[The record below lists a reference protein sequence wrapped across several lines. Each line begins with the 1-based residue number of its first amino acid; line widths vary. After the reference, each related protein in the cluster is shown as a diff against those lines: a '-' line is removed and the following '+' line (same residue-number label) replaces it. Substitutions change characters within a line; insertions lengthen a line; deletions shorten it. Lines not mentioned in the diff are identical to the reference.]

1 MKPMSN
7 VDIFT
12 ISDEL
17 NNLLSGA
24 RVDKSFQPTK
34 DIVVMRFHVPGTGR
48 IDLVMQCGS
57 RIHISQYPLENPTTP
72 PTFPMLLRKRIKGGH
87 VESIKQHNFDRV
99 VEIRVKKDK
108 YYTIIV
114 ELFDKGNI
122 ILLDDENNIILPLKR
137 KHWSN
142 RDISSKR
149 EYVFPNNI
157 ILPLKRKHWSNRD
170 ISSKREYVFPEERGI
185 NPINISENEFTE
197 LFENNSDSDVVR
209 TLARNGLGSL
219 YAEEVIARA
228 NEITEIDK
236 NTVNNNLTEEQ
247 INGLYKGFKKLFDN
261 LKNESIK
268 PQIVKSDSK
277 EDVIPL
283 DLMKYDSFE
292 KTYYNT
298 FNEACDEFY
307 SKKVNTDIKQ
317 IKENAWNKKVGKFE
331 KRLKLQQETLDNF
344 EKTIADSTFK
354 GEVIYSNYTTIEN
367 IINVVNTA
375 RDKSYSFKEI
385 GKTLKKAKKDG
396 MEEAQIYESI
406 DPMGILT
413 LKIDDTTLNIDP
425 KLTIPENAENYY
437 EKSKKAK
444 RKTKGA
450 LIAIENTKKQL
461 EDIKSKKDSAMEN
474 ISVPKKRV
482 KKNLKWYEKL
492 RWFVSSDDVLV
503 VGGRDANSN
512 ESVVKKYLEPNDIY
526 LHADIH
532 GATSTAIKLNGHK
545 LNDNLLKESGEF
557 AASFSSAWSKG
568 FTSQD
573 VFWVHPDQVSKT
585 PEAGEFLAK
594 GSFVIRGHR
603 NYIRGARL
611 KLAVG
616 IVDYEGKRIMAGP
629 IEALE
634 KHSQNFVVLK
644 PGFTKKEAIAKKI
657 LHKINEDD
665 LITLDDIIRV
675 LPSGKCDIDE
685 EYHQRKKYE
694 KN

>member
-1 MKPMSN
+1 MKSMSN
-7 VDIFT
+7 VDIYT
-12 ISDEL
+12 VSNEL

-24 RVDKSFQPTK
+24 RVDKSFQPTS

-57 RIHISQYPLENPTTP
+57 RIHTSQYPLENPTTP
-72 PTFPMLLRKRIKGGH
+72 PSFPMLLRKRIKGAH

-122 ILLDDENNIILPLKR
+122 VLLDDENNIIAPLKR
-137 KHWSN
+137 KQMSN

-149 EYVFPNNI
+149 EY
-157 ILPLKRKHWSNRD
+157 L
-170 ISSKREYVFPEERGI
+170 FPEERGI
-185 NPINISENEFTE
+185 NPMTVTEHEFKE
-197 LFENNSDSDVVR
+197 LFKDEESDVVR
-209 TLARNGLGSL
+209 TLAKNGLGSL
-219 YAEEVIARA
+219 YAEEIIKRA
-228 NEITEIDK
+228 NEKVEIDK
-236 NTVNNNLTEEQ
+236 NTPNTEISEEQLTELF
-247 INGLYKGFKKLFDN
+247 NGFNDLFDS
-261 LKNESIK
+261 LTQDSIK
-268 PQIVKSDSK
+268 PQIVKKDSK
-277 EDVIPL
+277 EDVVAL
-283 DLMKYDSFE
+283 DLKKYEDFE
-292 KTYYNT
+292 KTYFET

-307 SKKVNTDIKQ
+307 SKKVNTGIKDV
-317 IKENAWNKKVGKFE
+317 KEAAWNKKVNKFE
-331 KRLKLQQETLDNF
+331 KRLQLQEETLDNF
-344 EKTIADSTFK
+344 YKTIEDSQHK

-367 IINVVNTA
+367 IINVVNQA
-375 RDKSYSFKEI
+375 RSKDYSFKEI

-396 MEEAQIYESI
+396 MPEAQIYESI
-406 DPMGILT
+406 DKLGVLT
-413 LKIDDTTLNIDP
+413 LNIDGTSIIIDP
-425 KLTIPENAENYY
+425 KLTIAENAENYY

-444 RKTKGA
+444 RKSKGA

-461 EDIKSKKDSAMEN
+461 EKIKTQKDVAMEN
-474 ISVPKKRV
+474 IAVPKKRV

-492 RWFVSSDDVLV
+492 RWFISSDDVLV
-503 VGGRDANSN
+503 IGGRDANSN
-512 ESVVKKYLEPNDIY
+512 ENVVKKYLEPNDIY

-532 GATSTAIKLNGHK
+532 GASSTAIKLNGHE
-545 LNDNLLKESGEF
+545 LNDSILKESGEF
-557 AASFSSAWSKG
+557 AASYSSAWSMG

-585 PEAGEFLAK
+585 PESGEFLPK

-603 NYIRGARL
+603 NYIRGARV
-611 KLAVG
+611 KLAIG

-629 IEALE
+629 IEAVE
-634 KHSQNFVVLK
+634 AHCDNYVVVK
-644 PGFTKKEAIAKKI
+644 PGFTKKEALAKKI
-657 LHKINEDD
+657 IAKINEDD
-665 LITLDDIIRV
+665 LLTLDDIIRV

>member
-1 MKPMSN
+1 MKSMSN

-12 ISDEL
+12 ISNEL

-57 RIHISQYPLENPTTP
+57 RIHTSQYPLENPTTP
-72 PTFPMLLRKRIKGGH
+72 PTFPMLLRKRVKGAH

-99 VEIRVKKDK
+99 VEIKVKKDK

-137 KHWSN
+137 KRLSS
-142 RDISSKR
+142 RDISSKI
-149 EYVFPNNI
+149 EYA
-157 ILPLKRKHWSNRD
+157 
-170 ISSKREYVFPEERGI
+170 FPEERGI
-185 NPINISENEFTE
+185 NPIAITEKEFKEVFNDSE
-197 LFENNSDSDVVR
+197 SDVVR
-209 TLARNGLGSL
+209 TLAINGLGSL
-219 YAEEVIARA
+219 YAEEVVKRA
-228 NEITEIDK
+228 NEITELDK
-236 NTVNNNLTEEQ
+236 NTPNNELTEKQLE
-247 INGLYKGFKKLFDN
+247 GLYKGFKDLFDN
-261 LKNESIK
+261 LTEDTIK
-268 PQIVKSDSK
+268 PQIVKSDTK
-277 EDVIPL
+277 EDVVAL
-283 DLMKYDSFE
+283 DLKKYENFE
-292 KTYYNT
+292 KTYFES

-307 SKKVNTDIKQ
+307 SKKVNTSIKNTR
-317 IKENAWNKKVGKFE
+317 ESAWNKKVNKFE
-331 KRLKLQQETLDNF
+331 KRLRLQQETLDNF
-344 EKTIADSTFK
+344 YKTIEDSQHK
-354 GEVIYSNYTTIEN
+354 GEIIYSNYTTIEN
-367 IINVVNTA
+367 IVNVVNQA
-375 RDKSYSFKEI
+375 RSKDYSFKDI

-396 MEEAQIYESI
+396 MAEAQIYESI
-406 DPMGILT
+406 DKMGVLT
-413 LKIDDTTLNIDP
+413 LNIDDTTVNIDP

-437 EKSKKAK
+437 EKAKKAK

-450 LIAIENTKKQL
+450 QIAIENTKKQL
-461 EDIKSKKDSAMEN
+461 EDIKAKKDIAMEN
-474 ISVPKKRV
+474 IAVPKKRV

-492 RWFVSSDDVLV
+492 RWFLSSDGHLV
-503 VGGRDANSN
+503 IGGRDANSN

-532 GATSTAIKLNGHK
+532 GASSTAIKLNGDE
-545 LNDNLLKESGEF
+545 LNDTLLKESGEF
-557 AASFSSAWSKG
+557 AASFSSAWSMG

-573 VFWVHPDQVSKT
+573 VFWVNPDQVTKT
-585 PEAGEFLAK
+585 PESGEFLAK

-603 NYIRGARL
+603 NYIRGARV
-611 KLAVG
+611 KLAIG

-634 KHSQNFVVLK
+634 KYCDNYVVIK

-657 LHKINEDD
+657 IHKINEDD
-665 LITLDDIIRV
+665 LLTLDDIIRV

>member
-57 RIHISQYPLENPTTP
+57 RIHTSQYPLENPTTP

-108 YYTIIV
+108 YYTIII

-122 ILLDDENNIILPLKR
+122 ILLDDE
-137 KHWSN
+137 
-142 RDISSKR
+142 
-149 EYVFPNNI
+149 NNI

-247 INGLYKGFKKLFDN
+247 INGLYEGFKKLFDN

-283 DLMKYDSFE
+283 DLIKYDSFE

-406 DPMGILT
+406 DPLGVLT
-413 LKIDDTTLNIDP
+413 LNIDGTTLNINP

-461 EDIKSKKDSAMEN
+461 EEIKSKKDSAMEN

>member
-1 MKPMSN
+1 MKSMSN
-7 VDIFT
+7 VDVYT
-12 ISDEL
+12 VSDEL
-17 NNLLSGA
+17 NNLLKGA

-57 RIHISQYPLENPTTP
+57 RIHTSQYPLENPTTP
-72 PTFPMLLRKRIKGGH
+72 PTFPMLLRKRVKGAH

-99 VEIRVKKDK
+99 VEIRVKKDQ

-137 KHWSN
+137 KQLSA
-142 RDISSKR
+142 
-149 EYVFPNNI
+149 
-157 ILPLKRKHWSNRD
+157 RD

-185 NPINISENEFTE
+185 NPISVSENELKE
-197 LFENNSDSDVVR
+197 LFKNTDSDLVR
-209 TLARNGLGSL
+209 TLAMNGLGSL
-219 YAEEVIARA
+219 YAEEIIKRA
-228 NEITEIDK
+228 NDNVEVDK
-236 NTVNNNLTEEQ
+236 NTPATELTDNQ
-247 INGLYKGFKKLFDN
+247 ISEIYNALKELFDN
-261 LKNESIK
+261 LKNGLIK
-268 PQIVKSDSK
+268 PQIVKKDSK
-277 EDVIPL
+277 EDVVPL
-283 DLMKYDSFE
+283 DLVKYQDFE
-292 KTYYNT
+292 KTYYAN

-307 SKKVNTDIKQ
+307 SKKVNTTIKDV
-317 IKENAWNKKVGKFE
+317 KEAAWNKKVNKFE
-331 KRLKLQQETLDNF
+331 KRLSLQQETLDNF
-344 EKTIADSTFK
+344 ARTIEDSQHK
-354 GEVIYSNYTTIEN
+354 GEVIYSNYPTIEN
-367 IINVVNTA
+367 IINVVNSA
-375 RDKSYSFKEI
+375 RGKDYSFKEI
-385 GKTLKKAKKDG
+385 GKILKKAKQDG
-396 MEEAQIYESI
+396 MAEAQIYESI
-406 DPMGILT
+406 DKMGVLT
-413 LKIDDTTLNIDP
+413 LDIDNTKLIIDP
-425 KLTIPENAENYY
+425 KLTIPENAEVYY
-437 EKSKKAK
+437 EKAKKAK

-461 EDIKSKKDSAMEN
+461 EDIKAKKDIAMEHV
-474 ISVPKKRV
+474 SVPRKRV

-492 RWFVSSDDVLV
+492 RWFVSSDNVLV

-512 ESVVKKYLEPNDIY
+512 ESIVKKYLDPNDIY

-532 GATSTAIKLNGHK
+532 GASSIAIKLEGSE
-545 LNDNLLKESGEF
+545 LNDTLLKESGEF
-557 AASFSSAWSKG
+557 AASFSSAWSMG
-568 FTSQD
+568 FTTQD

-603 NYIRGARL
+603 NYIRGARV

-629 IEALE
+629 IEAVE
-634 KHSQNFVVLK
+634 AHCDNYVVLK

-665 LITLDDIIRV
+665 LLTLDDIIRV

-694 KN
+694 KS

>member
-1 MKPMSN
+1 MSN

-12 ISDEL
+12 ISNEL

-57 RIHISQYPLENPTTP
+57 RIHTSQYPLENPTTP
-72 PTFPMLLRKRIKGGH
+72 PTFPMLLRKRVKGAH

-122 ILLDDENNIILPLKR
+122 ILLDEDNNIILPLKR
-137 KHWSN
+137 KRLST
-142 RDISSKR
+142 RDISSKI
-149 EYVFPNNI
+149 EY
-157 ILPLKRKHWSNRD
+157 
-170 ISSKREYVFPEERGI
+170 EFPEDRGI
-185 NPINISENEFTE
+185 NPITVTEKEFKEVFNDSE
-197 LFENNSDSDVVR
+197 SDVVR
-209 TLARNGLGSL
+209 TLAINGLGSL
-219 YAEEVIARA
+219 YAEEVIKRA
-228 NEITEIDK
+228 NEITELDK
-236 NTVNNNLTEEQ
+236 NTPNNELTEKQLE
-247 INGLYKGFKKLFDN
+247 GLYEGFKDLFDN
-261 LKNESIK
+261 LSEDTIR
-268 PQIVKSDSK
+268 PQIVKSENK
-277 EDVIPL
+277 EDVVAL
-283 DLMKYDSFE
+283 DLKKYDDFE
-292 KTYYNT
+292 KTYFESFNT
-298 FNEACDEFY
+298 
-307 SKKVNTDIKQ
+307 SIKNTR
-317 IKENAWNKKVGKFE
+317 ESAWNKKVNKFE
-331 KRLKLQQETLDNF
+331 KRLRLQQETLDNF
-344 EKTIADSTFK
+344 HKTIEDSQHK
-354 GEVIYSNYTTIEN
+354 GEIIYSNYTTIEN
-367 IINVVNTA
+367 IVTVVNQA
-375 RDKSYSFKEI
+375 RSKDYSFKEI

-396 MEEAQIYESI
+396 MAEAQIYESI
-406 DPMGILT
+406 DKLGVLT
-413 LKIDDTTLNIDP
+413 LRIDDTTLNIDP

-437 EKSKKAK
+437 EKAKKAK

-450 LIAIENTKKQL
+450 EIAIENTKKQL
-461 EDIKSKKDSAMEN
+461 EDIKAKKDIAMEN
-474 ISVPKKRV
+474 IAVPKKRV

-492 RWFVSSDDVLV
+492 RWFVSSDGHLV
-503 VGGRDANSN
+503 IGGRDANSN

-532 GATSTAIKLNGHK
+532 GASSTAIKLNGDDV
-545 LNDNLLKESGEF
+545 NDNLLKESGEF
-557 AASFSSAWSKG
+557 AASFSSAWSMG

-573 VFWVHPDQVSKT
+573 VFWVHPDQVTKT
-585 PEAGEFLAK
+585 PESGEFLAK

-603 NYIRGARL
+603 NYIRGARV
-611 KLAVG
+611 KLAIG

-629 IEALE
+629 IESLE
-634 KHSQNFVVLK
+634 KHCDNYVVIK

-657 LHKINEDD
+657 IHKINEDD
-665 LITLDDIIRV
+665 LLTLDDIIRV

>member
-1 MKPMSN
+1 MSN

-12 ISDEL
+12 ISNEL

-57 RIHISQYPLENPTTP
+57 RIHTSQYPLENPTTP
-72 PTFPMLLRKRIKGGH
+72 PTFPMLLRKRVKGAH

-99 VEIRVKKDK
+99 VEIKVKKDK

-137 KHWSN
+137 KRLSS
-142 RDISSKR
+142 RDISSKI
-149 EYVFPNNI
+149 EYA
-157 ILPLKRKHWSNRD
+157 
-170 ISSKREYVFPEERGI
+170 FPEERGI
-185 NPINISENEFTE
+185 NPIAITEKEFKEVFNDSE
-197 LFENNSDSDVVR
+197 SDVVR
-209 TLARNGLGSL
+209 TLAINGLGSL
-219 YAEEVIARA
+219 YAEEVVKRA
-228 NEITEIDK
+228 NEITELDK
-236 NTVNNNLTEEQ
+236 NTPNNELTEKQLE
-247 INGLYKGFKKLFDN
+247 GLYKGFKDLFDN
-261 LKNESIK
+261 LTEDTIK
-268 PQIVKSDSK
+268 PQIVKSDAK
-277 EDVIPL
+277 EDVVAL
-283 DLMKYDSFE
+283 DLKKYENFE
-292 KTYYNT
+292 KTYFES

-307 SKKVNTDIKQ
+307 SKKVNTSIKNTR
-317 IKENAWNKKVGKFE
+317 ESAWNKKVNKFE
-331 KRLKLQQETLDNF
+331 KRLRLQQETLDNF
-344 EKTIADSTFK
+344 HKTIEDSQHK
-354 GEVIYSNYTTIEN
+354 GEIIYSNYTTIEN
-367 IINVVNTA
+367 IVNVVNQA
-375 RDKSYSFKEI
+375 RSKDYSFKDI

-396 MEEAQIYESI
+396 MAEAQIYESI
-406 DPMGILT
+406 DKMGVLT
-413 LKIDDTTLNIDP
+413 LNIDDTTVNIDP

-437 EKSKKAK
+437 EKAKKAK

-450 LIAIENTKKQL
+450 QIAIENTKKQL
-461 EDIKSKKDSAMEN
+461 EDIKAKKDIAMEN
-474 ISVPKKRV
+474 IAVPKKRV

-492 RWFVSSDDVLV
+492 RWFLSSDGHLV
-503 VGGRDANSN
+503 IGGRDANSN

-532 GATSTAIKLNGHK
+532 GASSTAIKLNGDE
-545 LNDNLLKESGEF
+545 LNDTLLKESGEF
-557 AASFSSAWSKG
+557 AASFSSAWSMG

-573 VFWVHPDQVSKT
+573 VFWVHPDQVTKT
-585 PEAGEFLAK
+585 PESGEFLAK

-603 NYIRGARL
+603 NYIRGARV
-611 KLAVG
+611 KLAIG

-634 KHSQNFVVLK
+634 KYCDNYVVIK

-657 LHKINEDD
+657 IHKINEDD
-665 LITLDDIIRV
+665 LLTLDDIIRV

>member
-1 MKPMSN
+1 MSN

-48 IDLVMQCGS
+48 VDLVMQCGS

-108 YYTIIV
+108 YYTIMV

-149 EYVFPNNI
+149 
-157 ILPLKRKHWSNRD
+157 K
-170 ISSKREYVFPEERGI
+170 YVFPEERGI
-185 NPINISENEFTE
+185 NPITVTENEFKE
-197 LFENNSDSDVVR
+197 LFENNDDSDVVR

-228 NEITEIDK
+228 NEIIEIDK
-236 NTVNNNLTEEQ
+236 NTMNSDLSEEQ
-247 INGLYKGFKKLFDN
+247 LKGLYEGFNKLFDS

-268 PQIVKSDSK
+268 PQIAKSNSK

-283 DLMKYDSFE
+283 DLIKYESFE
-292 KTYYNT
+292 KTYYNS

-344 EKTIADSTFK
+344 EKTIAESTFK

-375 RDKSYSFKEI
+375 RDKGYSFKEI

-396 MEEAQIYESI
+396 MVEAQIYESI
-406 DPMGILT
+406 DPLGVLT
-413 LKIDDTTLNIDP
+413 LNIDGTTLNIDP
-425 KLTIPENAENYY
+425 KMTIPENAENYY

-461 EDIKSKKDSAMEN
+461 EEIKSKKDSAMEN

-492 RWFVSSDDVLV
+492 RWFVSSDNVLV

-532 GATSTAIKLNGHK
+532 GATSTAIKLNGNK

-611 KLAVG
+611 KLAIG

>member
-1 MKPMSN
+1 MKSMSN
-7 VDIFT
+7 VDIYT
-12 ISDEL
+12 ISNEL

-34 DIVVMRFHVPGTGR
+34 NIVIIRFHVPGTGR
-48 IDLVMQCGS
+48 IDLVMECGS
-57 RIHISQYPLENPTTP
+57 RIHTSQYPLENPTTP
-72 PTFPMLLRKRIKGGH
+72 PSFPMLLRKKIKGAH

-122 ILLDDENNIILPLKR
+122 ILLDDENNIISPLKR
-137 KHWSN
+137 KQMSD

-149 EYVFPNNI
+149 EY
-157 ILPLKRKHWSNRD
+157 K
-170 ISSKREYVFPEERGI
+170 FPEERGI
-185 NPINISENEFTE
+185 NPISATKEEFKE
-197 LFENNSDSDVVR
+197 LFKEDSDVVR
-209 TLARNGLGSL
+209 TLARSGFGSL
-219 YAEEVIARA
+219 YAEEIIERA
-228 NEITEIDK
+228 NDIIEIDK
-236 NTVNNNLTEEQ
+236 NGQNTDLTEEQ
-247 INGLYKGFKKLFDN
+247 LNGLFDGFKNLFDN
-261 LKNESIK
+261 LKNDSIK
-268 PQIVKSDSK
+268 PQIVKHKTK
-277 EDVIPL
+277 EDVVAL
-283 DLMKYDSFE
+283 DLFKYEGFE
-292 KTYYNT
+292 KTYYDT

-307 SKKVNTDIKQ
+307 SKKVNTTIKDV
-317 IKENAWNKKVGKFE
+317 KEAAWNKKVNKFE
-331 KRLKLQQETLDNF
+331 KRLSLQQETLDNF
-344 EKTIADSTFK
+344 NTTIEECQHK
-354 GEVIYSNYTTIEN
+354 GEVIYSNYPSIEN
-367 IINVVNTA
+367 IINVVNSA
-375 RDKSYSFKEI
+375 RSKDYSFKEI
-385 GKTLKKAKKDG
+385 GKTLKKAKADG

-406 DPMGILT
+406 DKLGVLT
-413 LKIDDTTLNIDP
+413 LDIDDTKIIIDP
-425 KLTIPENAENYY
+425 KLTIPENAEAYY
-437 EKSKKAK
+437 EKAKKAK
-444 RKTKGA
+444 RIPKGA

-461 EDIKSKKDSAMEN
+461 EKIKAKKDIAMEN
-474 ISVPKKRV
+474 ISTPKKRV

-492 RWFVSSDDVLV
+492 RWFVSSEGVLV
-503 VGGRDANSN
+503 VGGRDANTN

-545 LNDNLLKESGEF
+545 LNDNILKESGEF

-585 PEAGEFLAK
+585 PEAGEFLPK

-603 NYIRGARL
+603 NYIRGARV
-611 KLAVG
+611 KLAIG

-629 IEALE
+629 IDALE
-634 KHSQNFVVLK
+634 AHCENYVVIK

-657 LHKINEDD
+657 IGKINEDD
-665 LITLDDIIRV
+665 LISLDDIIRV

-694 KN
+694 KKYEN

>member
-1 MKPMSN
+1 MKKVVNTMKSMSN

-12 ISDEL
+12 VSNEL

-57 RIHISQYPLENPTTP
+57 RIHTSQYPLENPTTP
-72 PTFPMLLRKRIKGGH
+72 PTFPMLLRKRIKGAH
-87 VESIKQHNFDRV
+87 VESVKQHNFDRV

-137 KHWSN
+137 KHWST

-149 EYVFPNNI
+149 EYI
-157 ILPLKRKHWSNRD
+157 
-170 ISSKREYVFPEERGI
+170 FPEERGI
-185 NPINISENEFTE
+185 NPISASEDEFKSLFRDNE
-197 LFENNSDSDVVR
+197 SDIVR
-209 TLARNGLGSL
+209 TLAINGFGGL
-219 YAEEVIARA
+219 YAEEIIERA
-228 NEITEIDK
+228 NEFVEIEKKTRNSEVTDDQ
-236 NTVNNNLTEEQ
+236 LT
-247 INGLYKGFKKLFDN
+247 GLYRGFKDLFDS
-261 LKNESIK
+261 LNEESVR
-268 PQIVKSDSK
+268 PQIVKNETR
-277 EDVIPL
+277 EDVVAL
-283 DLMKYDSFE
+283 DLIKYEDYE
-292 KTYYNT
+292 KTYYET

-307 SKKVNTDIKQ
+307 SKKVNTDIKKV
-317 IKENAWNKKVGKFE
+317 KETAWNKKVNKFE
-331 KRLKLQQETLDNF
+331 KRLRLQQETLDNF
-344 EKTIADSTFK
+344 YKTIEDSQHK
-354 GEVIYSNYTTIEN
+354 GEVIYSNYNTIQN
-367 IINVVNTA
+367 IVDVVNRA
-375 RDKSYSFKEI
+375 RSKDYSFKEI

-396 MEEAQIYESI
+396 MPEAQIYESI
-406 DPMGILT
+406 DKMGVLT
-413 LKIDDTTLNIDP
+413 LNIDDTTIIIDP
-425 KLTIPENAENYY
+425 KLTLPENAEIYY
-437 EKSKKAK
+437 EKAKKAK

-450 LIAIENTKKQL
+450 QIAIENTKKQL
-461 EDIKSKKDSAMEN
+461 EEIKSKKETAMEN

-482 KKNLKWYEKL
+482 KKNLKWFEKL
-492 RWFVSSDDVLV
+492 RWFVSSDGILV
-503 VGGRDANSN
+503 IGGRDANSN

-532 GATSTAIKLNGHK
+532 GASSTAIKLNGSK
-545 LNDNLLKESGEF
+545 LNDNILKESGEF
-557 AASFSSAWSKG
+557 AASFSSAWSMG

-573 VFWVHPDQVSKT
+573 VFWVHPDQVTKT
-585 PEAGEFLAK
+585 PESGEFLPK

-603 NYIRGARL
+603 NFIRGARV
-611 KLAVG
+611 KLAIG
-616 IVDYEGKRIMAGP
+616 IVDYEGRRIMAGP

-634 KHSQNFVVLK
+634 AHCDNYVVIK

-657 LHKINEDD
+657 INRINEDD
-665 LITLDDIIRV
+665 LLTLDDIIRV

-694 KN
+694 KD

>member
-1 MKPMSN
+1 MSN
-7 VDIFT
+7 VDIYT
-12 ISDEL
+12 VSNEL

-57 RIHISQYPLENPTTP
+57 RIHTSQYPLENPTNP
-72 PTFPMLLRKRIKGGH
+72 PTFPMLLRKRVKGAH

-142 RDISSKR
+142 RDISSKK
-149 EYVFPNNI
+149 EYI
-157 ILPLKRKHWSNRD
+157 
-170 ISSKREYVFPEERGI
+170 FPEERGI
-185 NPINISENEFTE
+185 NPMTVTEEEFKN
-197 LFENNSDSDVVR
+197 LFEDDESDAVR

-219 YAEEVIARA
+219 YAEEIIKRA
-228 NEITEIDK
+228 NETIELDK
-236 NTVNNNLTEEQ
+236 NTPNNELTPDQ
-247 INGLYKGFKKLFDN
+247 ILALFNGFKDLFNSLTD
-261 LKNESIK
+261 ESIK
-268 PQIVKSDSK
+268 PQIVKKDSK
-277 EDVIPL
+277 EDVVAL
-283 DLMKYDSFE
+283 DLKKYDDYE
-292 KTYYNT
+292 KTYYDT

-307 SKKVNTDIKQ
+307 SKKVNTDIKN
-317 IKENAWNKKVGKFE
+317 IKESAWNKKVNKFE
-331 KRLKLQQETLDNF
+331 KRLHLQEETLDNF
-344 EKTIADSTFK
+344 YKTIEDSQHK

-367 IINVVNTA
+367 VINVVNQA
-375 RDKSYSFKEI
+375 RSNDYSFKEI

-396 MEEAQIYESI
+396 MVEAQIYESI
-406 DPMGILT
+406 DKMGVLT
-413 LKIDDTTLNIDP
+413 LNIDDTSLIIDP

-437 EKSKKAK
+437 EKAKKAK

-461 EDIKSKKDSAMEN
+461 EKIKAKKDVAMEN
-474 ISVPKKRV
+474 IAVPKKRV

-492 RWFVSSDDVLV
+492 RWFISSDNILV

-512 ESVVKKYLEPNDIY
+512 ENVVKKYLDPNDIY

-532 GATSTAIKLNGHK
+532 GATSTAIKLNGNE
-545 LNDNLLKESGEF
+545 LNDNILKESGEF
-557 AASFSSAWSKG
+557 AASFSSAWSMG

-573 VFWVHPDQVSKT
+573 VFWVHPDQVTKT
-585 PEAGEFLAK
+585 PESGEFLPK

-603 NYIRGARL
+603 NYIRGARV
-611 KLAVG
+611 KLAIG

-629 IEALE
+629 IDAVEA
-634 KHSQNFVVLK
+634 HCNNYVVIK

-657 LHKINEDD
+657 IGRINEDD
-665 LITLDDIIRV
+665 LLTLDDIIRV

>member
-1 MKPMSN
+1 MKKKVFTMKPMSN
-7 VDIFT
+7 VDIYT

-57 RIHISQYPLENPTTP
+57 RIHTSQYPLENPTTP
-72 PTFPMLLRKRIKGGH
+72 PTFPMLLRKRIKGAH
-87 VESIKQHNFDRV
+87 VESVKQHNFDRV
-99 VEIRVKKDK
+99 VEIKVKKDK
-108 YYTIIV
+108 YYTVIV

-142 RDISSKR
+142 RDISSKK
-149 EYVFPNNI
+149 EYI
-157 ILPLKRKHWSNRD
+157 
-170 ISSKREYVFPEERGI
+170 FPEERGI
-185 NPINISENEFTE
+185 NPTKVTQKEFKE
-197 LFENNSDSDVVR
+197 ILDNNSDSDIVR

-219 YAEEVIARA
+219 YAEEIIKRTNEKIA
-228 NEITEIDK
+228 IDK
-236 NTVNNNLTEEQ
+236 NTPNKDITDEQ
-247 INGLYKGFKKLFDN
+247 CIELYNSLKNLFDS
-261 LKNESIK
+261 LKNDSVK
-268 PQIVKSDSK
+268 PQIVKNNSK
-277 EDVIPL
+277 EDVVPL
-283 DLMKYDSFE
+283 DLINYADFE
-292 KTYYNT
+292 KTYYNN

-307 SKKVNTDIKQ
+307 SKKVNIDIKSV
-317 IKENAWNKKVGKFE
+317 KENAWNKKVGKFE

-344 EKTIADSTFK
+344 DKTITESTHK

-375 RDKSYSFKEI
+375 RGKGYSFKEI

-396 MEEAQIYESI
+396 MAEAQIYESI
-406 DPMGILT
+406 DKMGVLT

-425 KLTIPENAENYY
+425 SLTIPENAEKYY
-437 EKSKKAK
+437 EKAKKAK

-450 LIAIENTKKQL
+450 TIAIENTKKQL
-461 EDIKSKKDSAMEN
+461 EDIKAKKDVAMEN
-474 ISVPKKRV
+474 IAVPKKRV

-492 RWFVSSDDVLV
+492 RWFLSSDGHLV
-503 VGGRDANSN
+503 IGGRDANSN

-532 GATSTAIKLNGHK
+532 GASSTAIKLNGDEA
-545 LNDNLLKESGEF
+545 NDNLLKESGEF
-557 AASFSSAWSKG
+557 AASFSSAWSMG
-568 FTSQD
+568 FSTQD
-573 VFWVHPDQVSKT
+573 VFWVNPDQVTKT
-585 PEAGEFLAK
+585 PESGEFLAK

-603 NYIRGARL
+603 NYIRGARV
-611 KLAVG
+611 KLAIG

-634 KHSQNFVVLK
+634 KHCENYVVIK

-657 LHKINEDD
+657 IHKINEDD
-665 LITLDDIIRV
+665 LLTLDDIIRV
-675 LPSGKCDIDE
+675 LPAGKCDIDE

>member
-1 MKPMSN
+1 MKSMSN

-12 ISDEL
+12 ISNEL

-24 RVDKSFQPTK
+24 RVDKSFQPTQ

-48 IDLVMQCGS
+48 VDLVMQCGS
-57 RIHISQYPLENPTTP
+57 RIHTSQYPLENPTTP
-72 PTFPMLLRKRIKGGH
+72 PSFPMLLRKRVKGAH

-99 VEIRVKKDK
+99 VEIKVKKDK

-137 KHWSN
+137 KRLSN
-142 RDISSKR
+142 RDISSKI
-149 EYVFPNNI
+149 EYA
-157 ILPLKRKHWSNRD
+157 
-170 ISSKREYVFPEERGI
+170 FPEERGI
-185 NPINISENEFTE
+185 NPMTITESEFKEVF
-197 LFENNSDSDVVR
+197 SDSESDVVR

-219 YAEEVIARA
+219 YAEEVIKRA
-228 NEITEIDK
+228 NEITELDK
-236 NTVNNNLTEEQ
+236 NTHNEELTEKQ
-247 INGLYKGFKKLFDN
+247 IEGLYLGFKDLFDN
-261 LKNESIK
+261 LTEGKIK
-268 PQIVKSDSK
+268 PQIVKNESK
-277 EDVIPL
+277 EDVVAL
-283 DLMKYDSFE
+283 DLINYENFE
-292 KTYYNT
+292 KTYFES

-307 SKKVNTDIKQ
+307 SKKVNTSIKNT
-317 IKENAWNKKVGKFE
+317 KESAWNKKVNKFE
-331 KRLKLQQETLDNF
+331 KRLRLQQETLDNF
-344 EKTIADSTFK
+344 YKTIEDSQHK
-354 GEVIYSNYTTIEN
+354 GEVIYSNYPTIEN
-367 IINVVNTA
+367 IVNVVNQA
-375 RDKSYSFKEI
+375 RSNNYSFKDI
-385 GKTLKKAKKDG
+385 GKTLKKAKKEG
-396 MEEAQIYESI
+396 MTEAQIYESI
-406 DPMGILT
+406 DKMGVLT
-413 LKIDDTTLNIDP
+413 LKIDNTTLNIDP

-437 EKSKKAK
+437 EKAKKAK

-450 LIAIENTKKQL
+450 QIAIENTKKQL
-461 EDIKSKKDSAMEN
+461 EGIKAKKDVAMEN
-474 ISVPKKRV
+474 IAVPKKRV

-492 RWFVSSDDVLV
+492 RWFLSSDGHLV
-503 VGGRDANSN
+503 IGGRDANSN

-532 GATSTAIKLNGHK
+532 GASSTAIKLNGDE

-557 AASFSSAWSKG
+557 AASFSSAWSMG

-573 VFWVHPDQVSKT
+573 VFWVNPDQVTKT
-585 PEAGEFLAK
+585 PESGEFLAK

-603 NYIRGARL
+603 NYIRGARV
-611 KLAVG
+611 KLAIG

-634 KHSQNFVVLK
+634 KYCDNYVVIK

-657 LHKINEDD
+657 IHKINEDD
-665 LITLDDIIRV
+665 LLTLDDIIRV

-694 KN
+694 KS

>member
-1 MKPMSN
+1 MKSMSN
-7 VDIFT
+7 VDIYT
-12 ISDEL
+12 VSNEL

-57 RIHISQYPLENPTTP
+57 RIHTSQYPLENPTTP
-72 PTFPMLLRKRIKGGH
+72 PTFPMLLRKRIKGAH
-87 VESIKQHNFDRV
+87 VESVKQHNFDRV

-137 KHWSN
+137 KHWSS
-142 RDISSKR
+142 RDISSKK
-149 EYVFPNNI
+149 EYI
-157 ILPLKRKHWSNRD
+157 
-170 ISSKREYVFPEERGI
+170 FPEERGI
-185 NPINISENEFTE
+185 NPISVTEEEFKD
-197 LFENNSDSDVVR
+197 LFKDAESDAVR
-209 TLARNGLGSL
+209 TLAKNGLGSL
-219 YAEEVIARA
+219 YAEEIIKRA
-228 NEITEIDK
+228 NESVEIDK
-236 NTVNNNLTEEQ
+236 NTPNSEITDEQ
-247 INGLYKGFKKLFDN
+247 LAGLYNGFKDLFDN
-261 LKNESIK
+261 LTDDNVK
-268 PQIVKSDSK
+268 PQIVKKDSK
-277 EDVIPL
+277 EDVVAL
-283 DLMKYDSFE
+283 DLKKYEDFE
-292 KTYYNT
+292 KTYYES

-307 SKKVNTDIKQ
+307 SKKVNADIKSV
-317 IKENAWNKKVGKFE
+317 KESAWNKKVNKFE
-331 KRLKLQQETLDNF
+331 KRLRLQEETLDNF
-344 EKTIADSTFK
+344 YKTIEDSQHK
-354 GEVIYSNYTTIEN
+354 GEVIYSNYPTIEN
-367 IINVVNTA
+367 IINVVNQA
-375 RDKSYSFKEI
+375 RSKDYSFKEI

-396 MEEAQIYESI
+396 MPEAQIYESI
-406 DPMGILT
+406 DKLGVLT
-413 LKIDDTTLNIDP
+413 LNIDETSLIIDP

-437 EKSKKAK
+437 EKAKKAK

-461 EDIKSKKDSAMEN
+461 ENIKAKKDIAMEK
-474 ISVPKKRV
+474 IDVPRKRV

-492 RWFVSSDDVLV
+492 RWFISSDNILV

-512 ESVVKKYLEPNDIY
+512 ENVVKKYLDPNDIY

-532 GATSTAIKLNGHK
+532 GASSTAIKLNGAK
-545 LNDNLLKESGEF
+545 LNDNILKESGEF
-557 AASFSSAWSKG
+557 AASFSSAWSLG
-568 FTSQD
+568 FSSQD

-603 NYIRGARL
+603 NYIRGARV

-629 IEALE
+629 IEAVE
-634 KHSQNFVVLK
+634 AHCDNYVVIK

-657 LHKINEDD
+657 ISKINEDD
-665 LITLDDIIRV
+665 LLTLDDIIRV

-694 KN
+694 KS